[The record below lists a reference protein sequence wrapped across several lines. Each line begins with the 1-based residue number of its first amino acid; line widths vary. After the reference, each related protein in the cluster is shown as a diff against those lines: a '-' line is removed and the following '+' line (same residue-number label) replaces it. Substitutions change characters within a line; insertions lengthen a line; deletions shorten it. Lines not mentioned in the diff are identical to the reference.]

1 MINLL
6 VTLLIAVII
15 LAVIYYVITTFI
27 PLEPRLRQLVLLIV
41 GMIFLIWLLLALTGV
56 GGVWHLQLR

>member
-1 MINLL
+1 MINVL
-6 VTLLIAVII
+6 VTLLIAVIV
-15 LAVIYYVITTFI
+15 LAVVYYVITTFI

-56 GGVWHLQLR
+56 GGVWHFPLR